1 MKQTCNL
8 NPRNGFTLIELLVVI
23 AIIGVLASLL
33 MPAFARAKSKAKD
46 TACLNN
52 LKQSGVALFMYA
64 DDHQSLLPDA
74 EPLPSQPLDSAAP
87 MPRICDVLA
96 QYVGFKASKT
106 NSSPIFK
113 CPLDKAGDFQAK
125 SLYESEGSSYEWNY
139 VYAGKKLGTLNQN
152 RFRGTVGDEKA
163 MLMYD
168 YYNFH
173 FGKNGSSTTNG
184 QSRTKIVLYGDGHV
198 SKL

>member
-1 MKQTCNL
+1 MKHSKRL
-8 NPRNGFTLIELLVVI
+8 NSRGGFTLIELLVVI

-33 MPAFARAKSKAKD
+33 MPALARAKSKARD
-46 TACLNN
+46 IACLNN
-52 LKQSGVALFMYA
+52 LKQCGVALFMYA

-96 QYVGFKASKT
+96 PYVGFKASKT
-106 NSSPIFK
+106 NSSPIFR
-113 CPLDKAGDFQAK
+113 CPMDKAGDFQMK

-139 VYAGKKLGTLNQN
+139 IYAGKKLGTLIQN

-173 FGKNGSSTTNG
+173 FGKGGSNTNG

-198 SKL
+198 LKL